1 MLESSDMN
9 PEGGA
14 NMVLLYEKKDKIA
27 TITLNRPEVMN
38 AINHELAHLLYE
50 AWLDFAGD
58 AGMSVLIITG
68 AGEKAFCV
76 GADLKEKELKGDV
89 HVASFWDGSFRL
101 PMRGPE
107 IFKPVIAAIN
117 GHCLGGG
124 LELALL
130 ADIRIAAEHAMFG
143 QPEIRLGIFPGMGAT
158 QRLPRSLPYNLAA
171 EILLT
176 GERFEASK
184 ALDIGLVNRVV
195 PSQDLMKTAF
205 SMAETISNN
214 APLALRAVKESLIR
228 SYDLPLDQGLRLEG
242 VLRRIVG
249 DTEDAR
255 EGVKAFMEKRK
266 PRFMG
271 K

>member
-1 MLESSDMN
+1 
-9 PEGGA
+9 
-14 NMVLLYEKKDKIA
+14 MVLRYEKTGKIA
-27 TITLNRPEVMN
+27 KITLNRPEAMN
-38 AINHELAHLLYE
+38 AISRELARELYG
-50 AWLDFAGD
+50 AWCDFAGD
-58 AGMSVLIITG
+58 PARSVLVVTG

-76 GADLKEKELKGDV
+76 GADLKEKEEKGDV
-89 HVASFWDGSFRL
+89 HVTSFWDGSFKL

-107 IFKPVIAAIN
+107 LFKPVIAAIN

-130 ADIRIAAEHAMFG
+130 ADIRIAAEHATFG
-143 QPEIRLGIFPGMGAT
+143 QPEIKLGIFPGMGAT

-176 GERFEASK
+176 GERFNAAK
-184 ALDIGLVNRVV
+184 AFEIGLVNRVV
-195 PSQDLMKTAF
+195 PLEALMGTAL
-205 SMAETISNN
+205 SVAETISHN
-214 APLALRAVKESLIR
+214 APLALRAVKEALLR

-249 DTEDAR
+249 ETEDAQ
-255 EGVKAFMEKRK
+255 EGVRAFLERRA
-266 PRFMG
+266 PAFRG

>member
-1 MLESSDMN
+1 M
-9 PEGGA
+9 P
-14 NMVLLYEKKDKIA
+14 LLYEKKEKIA
-27 TITLNRPEVMN
+27 IITLNRPELMN
-38 AINHELAHLLYE
+38 AISRELARKLYG
-50 AWLDFAGD
+50 AWCDFAKD
-58 AGMSVLIITG
+58 PALSVMVITG

-76 GADLKEKELKGDV
+76 GADLKEKEEKGDV
-89 HVASFWDGSFRL
+89 HVTSFWDGSFKL

-107 IFKPVIAAIN
+107 LYKPVIAAIN

-130 ADIRIAAEHAMFG
+130 ADIRIAAEHATFG
-143 QPEIRLGIFPGMGAT
+143 QPEITLGIFPGMGAT
-158 QRLPRSLPYNLAA
+158 QRLRRSLPYNIAA

-176 GERFEASK
+176 GERFGASK
-184 ALDIGLVNRVV
+184 AHEIGLVNRVV
-195 PSQDLMKTAF
+195 PLQDLMKTAL
-205 SMAETISNN
+205 SAAETISRH
-214 APLALRAVKESLIR
+214 APLALRAVKEALLR

-249 DTEDAR
+249 DTEDAH

-266 PRFMG
+266 PRFIG

>member
-1 MLESSDMN
+1 
-9 PEGGA
+9 
-14 NMVLLYEKKDKIA
+14 MVVLYEEKEKIA
-27 TITLNRPEVMN
+27 IITLNRPEVMN
-38 AINHELAHLLYE
+38 AINRELAQALCD
-50 AWLDFAGD
+50 AWTDFAEDPGV
-58 AGMSVLIITG
+58 SVLIITG

-76 GADLKEKELKGDV
+76 GADLKEKEDKGDI
-89 HVASFWDGSFRL
+89 HVTSFWDGSFRL
-101 PMRGPE
+101 PMRGAE
-107 IFKPVIAAIN
+107 IYKPVIAAIN

-130 ADIRIAAEHAMFG
+130 ADIRIASENAAFG

-158 QRLPRSLPYNLAA
+158 QRLPRTLPYNLAA
-171 EILLT
+171 EILFT
-176 GERFEASK
+176 GERLGAAK
-184 ALDIGLVNRVV
+184 ALEIGLVNRVV
-195 PSQDLMKTAF
+195 PSQDLMKTAL
-205 SMAETISNN
+205 SVAETISNN
-214 APLALRAVKESLIR
+214 APLALRAVKEALLR

-255 EGVKAFMEKRK
+255 EGVSAFLEKRK

>member
-1 MLESSDMN
+1 
-9 PEGGA
+9 
-14 NMVLLYEKKDKIA
+14 MVLRYEKKDKIA
-27 TITLNRPEVMN
+27 TITLSRPEAMN
-38 AINHELAHLLYE
+38 AINRELARELYS
-50 AWLDFAGD
+50 AWYDFAGD
-58 AGMSVLIITG
+58 PATSVLVITG

-76 GADLKEKELKGDV
+76 GADLKEKEDKGDV
-89 HVASFWDGSFRL
+89 HVTSFWDGSFKL

-107 IFKPVIAAIN
+107 LFKPVIAAIN

-130 ADIRIAAEHAMFG
+130 ADVRIAAEHATFG

-176 GERFEASK
+176 GERFSAAK
-184 ALDIGLVNRVV
+184 AFEIGLVNRVV
-195 PSQDLMKTAF
+195 PSQDLMKTAL
-205 SMAETISNN
+205 SVAETISHH
-214 APLALRAVKESLIR
+214 APLALRAVKEALLR
-228 SYDLPLDQGLRLEG
+228 SYDLPLEQGLRLEG

-249 DTEDAR
+249 DTEDAQ
-255 EGVKAFMEKRK
+255 EGVRAFLERRD
-266 PRFMG
+266 PRFKG

>member
-1 MLESSDMN
+1 
-9 PEGGA
+9 
-14 NMVLLYEKKDKIA
+14 MVLVYEKKDRIA
-27 TITLNRPEVMN
+27 TITLNRPEAMN
-38 AINHELAHLLYE
+38 AISRELARELHR
-50 AWLDFAGD
+50 AWYDFAGD
-58 AGMSVLIITG
+58 AAMSVLVVTG

-76 GADLKEKELKGDV
+76 GADLKEKEEKGDI
-89 HVASFWDGSFRL
+89 HVTSFWDGSFKL

-107 IFKPVIAAIN
+107 LFKPVIAAVN

-130 ADIRIAAEHAMFG
+130 ADIRIAAEHATFG
-143 QPEIRLGIFPGMGAT
+143 QPEITLGIFPGMGAT
-158 QRLPRSLPYNLAA
+158 QRLRRSLPYNLAA

-176 GERFEASK
+176 GERFNAAK
-184 ALDIGLVNRVV
+184 ALEMGLVNRVV
-195 PSQDLMKTAF
+195 PSQDLMKTAL
-205 SMAETISNN
+205 SLAETISRN
-214 APLALRAVKESLIR
+214 APLALRAVKEALLR

-249 DTEDAR
+249 DTEDAQ
-255 EGVKAFMEKRK
+255 EGVRAFLEKRK

>member
-1 MLESSDMN
+1 M
-9 PEGGA
+9 P
-14 NMVLLYEKKDKIA
+14 LLYEKKEKIGI
-27 TITLNRPEVMN
+27 ITLNRPEVMN
-38 AINHELAHLLYE
+38 AISRELARELYD
-50 AWLDFAGD
+50 AWCDFAGD
-58 AGMSVLIITG
+58 PALSVLVVTG

-76 GADLKEKELKGDV
+76 GADLKEKEEKGDV
-89 HVASFWDGSFRL
+89 HVTSFWDGSFKL

-107 IFKPVIAAIN
+107 LYKPVIAAIN

-130 ADIRIAAEHAMFG
+130 SDIRIAAEHATFG
-143 QPEIRLGIFPGMGAT
+143 QPEITLGIFPGMGAT
-158 QRLPRSLPYNLAA
+158 QRLRRSLPYNIAA

-176 GERFEASK
+176 GERFGASK
-184 ALDIGLVNRVV
+184 AYEIGLVNRVV
-195 PSQDLMKTAF
+195 PLQDLMKTAL
-205 SMAETISNN
+205 SAAETISRH
-214 APLALRAVKESLIR
+214 APLALRAVKEALLR

-249 DTEDAR
+249 DTEDAH